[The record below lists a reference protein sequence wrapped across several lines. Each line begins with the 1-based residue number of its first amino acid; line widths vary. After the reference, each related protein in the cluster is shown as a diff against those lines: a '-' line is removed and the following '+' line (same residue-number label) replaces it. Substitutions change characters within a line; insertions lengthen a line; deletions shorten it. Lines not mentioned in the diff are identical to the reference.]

1 MHNTKQR
8 ETMERNVIQ
17 VERELEDRLRARAR
31 EALGPDA
38 SEAEVKA
45 LADEVYRG
53 PEVGPDASEAEV
65 KALAD
70 EVYRGPEVDNGY
82 HETVADRKAYDR
94 EIEETIAMMDRW
106 GV

>member
-1 MHNTKQR
+1 MG
-8 ETMERNVIQ
+8 RNVIQ

-45 LADEVYRG
+45 LAEEVYYG
-53 PEVGPDASEAEV
+53 GEE
-65 KALAD
+65 
-70 EVYRGPEVDNGY
+70 DNGY
-82 HETVADRKAYDR
+82 HETEAERKAYDR
-94 EIEETIAMMDRW
+94 EIDETIAMMDRW

>member
-1 MHNTKQR
+1 MPGGTEHSHIAPSLGDRKCTTRSR
-8 ETMERNVIQ
+8 ERPMERNVIQ

-31 EALGPDA
+31 AALGPDA
-38 SEAEVKA
+38 SEAEIKA

-53 PEVGPDASEAEV
+53 SE
-65 KALAD
+65 
-70 EVYRGPEVDNGY
+70 GDNGY
-82 HETVADRKAYDR
+82 HETETERKAYDR

>member
-1 MHNTKQR
+1 MPGGTEHSQIAPNLGMHNTKQR

-53 PEVGPDASEAEV
+53 PEE
-65 KALAD
+65 
-70 EVYRGPEVDNGY
+70 DNGY
-82 HETVADRKAYDR
+82 HETEADRKAYDR

>member
-1 MHNTKQR
+1 MGL
-8 ETMERNVIQ
+8 NVIQ

-38 SEAEVKA
+38 SEAEAKA
-45 LADEVYRG
+45 LAEEVYYG
-53 PEVGPDASEAEV
+53 GEE
-65 KALAD
+65 
-70 EVYRGPEVDNGY
+70 DNGY
-82 HETVADRKAYDR
+82 HETEAERKAYDR